1 MGGVSPLRHNGPV
14 IDLLALAADLPVE
27 PFEAG
32 DVLIQQGTDPG
43 RLLILASGT
52 VTVER
57 DGVPVA
63 LIDSPGAVFGEM
75 AAVLGKGAT
84 ATVRATTAG
93 EVHVAADPDDFFME
107 RPEATLAV
115 LRTTAARLD
124 GMTQYVVDI
133 KSQFADAQGHLGM
146 VDQIL
151 DTLLHH
157 QVPPARPGSRR
168 DPEGDHDH
176 EH

>member
-1 MGGVSPLRHNGPV
+1 MM
-14 IDLLALAADLPVE
+14 DLLALSADLPVE
-27 PFEAG
+27 SFAEG
-32 DVLIQQGTDPG
+32 DVLIEQGSDPH
-43 RLLILASGT
+43 RLLVLASGS

-63 LIDSPGAVFGEM
+63 RIDAPGAVFGEM

-84 ATVRATTAG
+84 ATVRATSPGA
-93 EVHVAADPDDFFME
+93 VHVADDPEAFFME

-115 LRTTAARLD
+115 LRTTASRLD

-157 QVPPARPGSRR
+157 QVPPARPGSSR
-168 DPEGDHDH
+168 DPEGAH

>member
-1 MGGVSPLRHNGPV
+1 M
-14 IDLLALAADLPVE
+14 DLLALAADLPVE

-32 DVLIQQGTDPG
+32 DVLIEQGTDPG
-43 RLLILASGT
+43 RLLILGSGA

-57 DGVPVA
+57 NGIPVA
-63 LIDSPGAVFGEM
+63 WIDAPGAVFGEM

-84 ATVRATTAG
+84 ATVRAASAG
-93 EVHVAADPDDFFME
+93 HVHVSSDPEAFFME

-115 LRTTAARLD
+115 LRTTAGRLD

-146 VDQIL
+146 IDQIL

-157 QVPPARPGSRR
+157 QAPTAQPGSVR
-168 DPEGDHDH
+168 DPEGDH